1 MGKANTA
8 TFEPWK
14 YFIAKEGKIVAEVHE
29 VDGDA
34 GEPCSAH
41 AGGSVF
47 TSDVAR
53 AQRVASRVETG
64 TMFIN
69 NIAWSDAELPFGG
82 MKDSGS

>member
-1 MGKANTA
+1 LRLDIGGVVCFITLLDGRCGDMGKANTA

-41 AGGSVF
+41 AC
-47 TSDVAR
+47 
-53 AQRVASRVETG
+53 ETG
-64 TMFIN
+64 GDVVGTADQRRRQMN
-69 NIAWSDAELPFGG
+69 R
-82 MKDSGS
+82 